1 MLSLYMMR
9 QNRLKIIFA
18 SVMLLCAVHAGASSR
33 EETHQSGSFLPEW
46 QKGWMDIH
54 TIATGKGD
62 AAFVIM
68 PDGTTM
74 LIDAGDV
81 TGGRM
86 KAPALPN
93 DTRSP
98 GEWIARYIDYFS
110 NGLPHPDKVDYFLL
124 THFHGDHMGSETALK
139 PGPQYG
145 LCGIMEVG
153 EYLKFGK
160 IIDRGWPTYDYPSAE
175 YVKKFC
181 SSTLDDYRKFVTYQ
195 KEHNGTVPE
204 CFQVG
209 SRKQFM
215 LLNDPKSYNKDFEV
229 WNVAGN
235 LQAPLPVNGKV
246 VKRYTEYINDIGE
259 NALSC
264 AVLIRYGEFS
274 YFNGGDLGGSPADER
289 DMESYVADLI
299 GPVTVIKAN
308 HHGWKDTCNPYFM
321 WKTRPDVIIV
331 PSSHVNHPWK
341 ATVQRI
347 FDHQMP
353 GKRQMFV
360 TCDAAREQVGEVL
373 WKYIQPYYGHIVVR
387 VYEGGRSYQVFVLDA
402 YSTDYRV
409 LYKGDIEKL

>member
-1 MLSLYMMR
+1 
-9 QNRLKIIFA
+9 
-18 SVMLLCAVHAGASSR
+18 MLLCAVHAGASSR
-33 EETHQSGSFLPEW
+33 EEPHQSGSFLPEW

-86 KAPALPN
+86 KAPALP
-93 DTRSP
+93 DDSKSP
-98 GEWIARYIDYFS
+98 GEWIARYITHFS
-110 NGLPHPDKVDYFLL
+110 NGLPHPDTVDYFWL
-124 THFHGDHMGSETALK
+124 THFHADHMGSETALK

-209 SRKQFM
+209 SRKQFT

-264 AVLIRYGEFS
+264 AVLIKYGAFS

-360 TCDAAREQVGEVL
+360 TCDAAREQVGEEL

>member
-1 MLSLYMMR
+1 
-9 QNRLKIIFA
+9 
-18 SVMLLCAVHAGASSR
+18 MLLCGIHADALVRDEYHNSDDI
-33 EETHQSGSFLPEW
+33 LPDW
-46 QKGWMDIH
+46 RMGWMDIH

-81 TGGRM
+81 TAGRM
-86 KAPALPN
+86 KAPALP
-93 DTRSP
+93 DDSKSP
-98 GEWIARYIDYFS
+98 GEWIARYITHFS
-110 NGLPHPDKVDYFLL
+110 KGLPHPDTVDYFWL
-124 THFHGDHMGSETALK
+124 THFHADHMGGETALK
-139 PGPQYG
+139 SGPHYG

-209 SRKQFM
+209 SRKQFT

-235 LQAPLPVNGKV
+235 LQAPLPGNGKV

-264 AVLIRYGEFS
+264 AVLIKYGAFS

-360 TCDAAREQVGEVL
+360 TCDAAREQVGDEL